1 MKKTITSLLIL
12 VFAASSFVV
21 ITQAQ
26 SATENSWLN
35 RPPMHNGRSGL
46 EIAVVNER
54 IYVIGSD
61 GTNLEYDPA
70 TLAWTTKQS
79 VLTPRSSF
87 AIAVHQNKVHVVGGN
102 VGYDISTDSHILSS
116 LNEVYDPLTD
126 TWESKTPMP
135 TSRSQ
140 LSANVVNGKIYL
152 IGGRTGGQYSTVDLN
167 EVYDPQTDT
176 WTTKAPIPYPV
187 VQYASVV
194 VDGKIFIMGGQD
206 EFADTV
212 NLDLVQIYDPSTD
225 TWSFGTPLPN
235 VVWQAAAGATTGVWA
250 PKKIYLFGGLPE
262 HSLFGT
268 NITQVYNPETDSW
281 TSGASMPT
289 SRFNFAVGVVND
301 TVYAIGGVPFFN
313 LQGEAIAA
321 NELYIPFGYQGPLPP
336 YWSPPPSTSPS
347 PTTSP
352 SITLTPS
359 HSSTPMP
366 TSSPSEQPTEPPE
379 SQPQPLSTTL
389 VATAFIATAIVIVLS
404 LLVYF
409 KKRKRWVSRRF
420 DNGIA

>member
-1 MKKTITSLLIL
+1 MRKSFGWLLII
-12 VFAASSFVV
+12 VIAASFLV
-21 ITQAQ
+21 ITQAA
-26 SATENSWLN
+26 SVAENSWID
-35 RPPMHNGRSGL
+35 RPPMPAAKSGL
-46 EIAVVNER
+46 EVAVVNEK

-70 TLAWTTKQS
+70 TLAWTTKQPTP
-79 VLTPRSSF
+79 TPRSQF
-87 AIAVHQNKVHVVGGN
+87 AIAVYQNKIYVIGGSVGF
-102 VGYDISTDSHILSS
+102 DQSTALHILCS

-135 TSRSQ
+135 TNRSQ
-140 LSANVVNGKIYL
+140 LNANVVDGKIYL

-167 EVYDPQTDT
+167 EVYDPETDS
-176 WTTKAPIPYPV
+176 WSTKAPIPYPV
-187 VQYASVV
+187 VQYSSTV

-206 EFADTV
+206 EFAETV

-225 TWSFGTPLPN
+225 TWSFGTPMPN
-235 VVWQAAAGATTGVWA
+235 AVWQAAAGATTGVWA
-250 PKKIYLFGGLPE
+250 PKRIYLFGGLPE

-281 TSGASMPT
+281 TLGASMPT

-301 TVYAIGGVPFFN
+301 TFYALGGSSFLNFQGTAYAI
-313 LQGEAIAA
+313 

-336 YWSPPPSTSPS
+336 YWSPPPSTSPLL
-347 PTTSP
+347 TTSP

-359 HSSTPMP
+359 PSSTPMP

-379 SQPQPLSTTL
+379 SPPQPLSTTL
-389 VATAFIATAIVIVLS
+389 VATAFIATAIAIVLS

-409 KKRKRWVSRRF
+409 KKRQPKS
-420 DNGIA
+420 GAKT